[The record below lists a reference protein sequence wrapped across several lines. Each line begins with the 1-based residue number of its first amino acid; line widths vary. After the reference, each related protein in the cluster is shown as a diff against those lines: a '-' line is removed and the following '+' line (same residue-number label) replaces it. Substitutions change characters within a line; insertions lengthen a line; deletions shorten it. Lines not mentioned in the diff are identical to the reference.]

1 MFTVYTLTMYFI
13 TIPGNRQ
20 AGASN
25 FAEFFR
31 ARRRSPGHKRSPA
44 IWDHRG
50 CVFVLNYLV
59 PKIRSPA
66 SPKPGTI

>member
-31 ARRRSPGHKRSPA
+31 ACRRR
-44 IWDHRG
+44 
-50 CVFVLNYLV
+50 
-59 PKIRSPA
+59 A
-66 SPKPGTI
+66 S